1 MSKGADAT
9 PARGRPG
16 FAAGPVRGAI
26 ADIGARYSRFV
37 GLMKFLL
44 PVAAA
49 ALVVLVVVWPE
60 AYDRDPGFRI
70 GYSSVD
76 SSGGAEAPGMV
87 NARYVGADRQ
97 DRPYVVTA
105 DTATAEPDNPDRIRL
120 VALQADITLDDGRWV
135 TVIAEQGVYDR
146 AALTLRLGDA
156 VSIYSDDGFELQAG
170 PTVIDL
176 QSGAASSD
184 APVRAQG
191 PLGQLS
197 AAGFRIPEGGRRL
210 LFVGAVK
217 VTIDP
222 GATP

>member
-9 PARGRPG
+9 PASGRAG
-16 FAAGPVRGAI
+16 FSAGPVHGAI
-26 ADIGARYSRFV
+26 ADIGARYTRFV

-60 AYDRDPGFRI
+60 AYDRDSGFRI
-70 GYSSVD
+70 GYTSVGP
-76 SSGGAEAPGMV
+76 SGAEAPGMV
-87 NARYVGADRQ
+87 NARYVGTDRQ

-105 DTATAEPDNPDRIRL
+105 ETATAEPDNPDRIRL

-135 TVIAEQGVYDR
+135 TVIADAGIYDR
-146 AALTLRLGDA
+146 AAQTLGLGDA
-156 VSIYSDDGFELQAG
+156 VSLYSDDGFELHAG
-170 PTVIDL
+170 SAIVDL
-176 QSGAASSD
+176 KSGTASSA

-191 PLGQLS
+191 PLGVLS
-197 AAGFRIPEGGRRL
+197 AASFRIAEGGRFFH
-210 LFVGAVK
+210 FVGAVK

-222 GATP
+222 GGGP